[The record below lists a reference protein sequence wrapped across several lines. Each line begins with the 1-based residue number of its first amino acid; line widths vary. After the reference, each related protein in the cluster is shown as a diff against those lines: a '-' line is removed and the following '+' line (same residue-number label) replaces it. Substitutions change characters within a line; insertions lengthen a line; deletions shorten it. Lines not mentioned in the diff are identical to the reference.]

1 MISTQVKG
9 DLRQLREAEG
19 ALLLRVEAALLQDGT
34 ARFGGRDGA
43 LLAELQALR
52 VGEEYAL
59 ERADVARKIRE
70 RLVERGPADLRVE
83 LGALRAWRRALVGE
97 PDVEESPAAPTEAPA
112 PSDDISEAAGKR
124 LMLAIYMGIIA
135 GVLQIL
141 ALCTR
146 GHWSKTDYDLADST
160 AGVLFGFWAPTV
172 MTVSLDLWR
181 GYIEFDADCGTL
193 DKPCRDASDAAS
205 TTYEI
210 KAHCGDDVAQAASCQ
225 RIYDASVQARAM
237 AFFAGLVAFAAAYE
251 LDYIVSKRRLGGLV
265 GSCTASWRRQ
275 TALVGCA
282 LFVSGAAA
290 VSGAGAYG
298 ALLEIATSRWESDG
312 FAATV
317 KTACASGCVQSYGG
331 GMLAMIAGTLLALTA
346 APLRGRMRWLGVC
359 HRECVAMYD
368 CLPGPC
374 RCLLSLLFL
383 LFMVCV
389 LGFVFIT
396 AVKAWWNAL
405 LNA

>member
-19 ALLLRVEAALLQDGT
+19 ALLLRVEASLEGT

-52 VGEEYAL
+52 VGEEFAL
-59 ERADVARKIRE
+59 ERMDVARKIRE

-97 PDVEESPAAPTEAPA
+97 PDVEESPAAPTEAPV
-112 PSDDISEAAGKR
+112 PSDGITEAAGKR
-124 LMLAIYMGIIA
+124 LMLAIYMGTIA

-146 GHWSKTDYDLADST
+146 GHWSKTDYDLGT
-160 AGVLFGFWAPTV
+160 FMNFGAPTV

-298 ALLEIATSRWESDG
+298 ALLEIATSRWDDG
-312 FAATV
+312 FRATV
-317 KTACASGCVQSYGG
+317 TTPCASGCVQSYGG

>member
-19 ALLLRVEAALLQDGT
+19 ALLLRVEASLLQDGT

-70 RLVERGPADLRVE
+70 RLVVRGPADLRVE

-97 PDVEESPAAPTEAPA
+97 PDVEQSPAAPTEAPV

-124 LMLAIYMGIIA
+124 LMLAIYMGTIA

-146 GHWSKTDYDLADST
+146 GHWSKTDYDLADFMS
-160 AGVLFGFWAPTV
+160 FGAPTV

-181 GYIEFDADCGTL
+181 GYIEFDADCAPTN
-193 DKPCRDASDAAS
+193 KPCRDASDAAA

-298 ALLEIATSRWESDG
+298 ALLEIATSRWDG
-312 FAATV
+312 GPWVTVATP
-317 KTACASGCVQSYGG
+317 CASGCVQCYGG

-346 APLRGRMRWLGVC
+346 APLRGPMRWLGVC
-359 HRECVAMYD
+359 
-368 CLPGPC
+368 LPDPY
-374 RCLLSLLFL
+374 LFL
-383 LFMVCV
+383 LFMLCV

-396 AVKAWWNAL
+396 AVKAWWNGL

>member
-1 MISTQVKG
+1 MRKSTSELGYHAIEPTTPSSRNLISTQVKG

-70 RLVERGPADLRVE
+70 RLIGRGPADLRVE

-97 PDVEESPAAPTEAPA
+97 PDVEESPAAPADAPA

-124 LMLAIYMGIIA
+124 LMLAIYMGTIA

-146 GHWSKTDYDLADST
+146 GHWSKTDYDLADFMS
-160 AGVLFGFWAPTV
+160 FGAPTV

-181 GYIEFDADCGTL
+181 GYIEFDADCAPTN
-193 DKPCRDASDAAS
+193 KPCRDASDAAA

-298 ALLEIATSRWESDG
+298 ALLEIATSRWDDG
-312 FAATV
+312 PWATV
-317 KTACASGCVQSYGG
+317 ATPCASGCVQCYGG

-346 APLRGRMRWLGVC
+346 APLRGPMRWLGVC
-359 HRECVAMYD
+359 
-368 CLPGPC
+368 LPDPY
-374 RCLLSLLFL
+374 LFL
-383 LFMVCV
+383 LFMLCV

-396 AVKAWWNAL
+396 AVKAWWNGL

>member
-1 MISTQVKG
+1 M
-9 DLRQLREAEG
+9 
-19 ALLLRVEAALLQDGT
+19 
-34 ARFGGRDGA
+34 
-43 LLAELQALR
+43 
-52 VGEEYAL
+52 
-59 ERADVARKIRE
+59 
-70 RLVERGPADLRVE
+70 E

-97 PDVEESPAAPTEAPA
+97 PDVEESPAAPTEAPV

-146 GHWSKTDYDLADST
+146 GHWSKTDYDLGT
-160 AGVLFGFWAPTV
+160 FINFGAPTV

-181 GYIEFDADCGTL
+181 GYIEFDVDCGTL
-193 DKPCRDASDAAS
+193 DKPCRDASDAAA

-210 KAHCGDDVAQAASCQ
+210 KAHCGDDAAQAASCQ

-275 TALVGCA
+275 TAVVGCA

-290 VSGAGAYG
+290 VSGAGTYG
-298 ALLEIATSRWESDG
+298 ALLETATSRWESDG
-312 FAATV
+312 FRATV

-331 GMLAMIAGTLLALTA
+331 GMLAMVAGTLVALTA

-359 HRECVAMYD
+359 
-368 CLPGPC
+368 LPDPY
-374 RCLLSLLFL
+374 LFL
-383 LFMVCV
+383 LFMLCV

-396 AVKAWWNAL
+396 AVKAWWNGL

>member
-19 ALLLRVEAALLQDGT
+19 ALLLRVEASLEGT

-52 VGEEYAL
+52 VGEEFAL
-59 ERADVARKIRE
+59 ERMDVARKIRE

-97 PDVEESPAAPTEAPA
+97 PDVEESPAAPTDAPA
-112 PSDDISEAAGKR
+112 PSDGISEAAGKR
-124 LMLAIYMGIIA
+124 LMLAIYMGTIA

-146 GHWSKTDYDLADST
+146 GHWSKTDYDLGT
-160 AGVLFGFWAPTV
+160 FMNFGAPTV

-193 DKPCRDASDAAS
+193 DKPCRDASDAAA

-210 KAHCGDDVAQAASCQ
+210 KAHCGDDAAQAASCQ

-298 ALLEIATSRWESDG
+298 ALLEIATSRWDDG
-312 FAATV
+312 FRATV
-317 KTACASGCVQSYGG
+317 TTPCASGCVQSYGG
-331 GMLAMIAGTLLALTA
+331 GMLAMVAGTLVALTA
-346 APLRGRMRWLGVC
+346 APLRGPMRWLGVC
-359 HRECVAMYD
+359 
-368 CLPGPC
+368 LPDPY
-374 RCLLSLLFL
+374 LFL
-383 LFMVCV
+383 LFMLCV

-396 AVKAWWNAL
+396 AVKAWWNGL